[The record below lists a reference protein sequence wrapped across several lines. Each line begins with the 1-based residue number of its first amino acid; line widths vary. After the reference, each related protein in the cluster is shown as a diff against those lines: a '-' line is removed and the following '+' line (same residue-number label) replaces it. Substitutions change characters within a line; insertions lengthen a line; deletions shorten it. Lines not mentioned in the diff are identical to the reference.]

1 MENSS
6 SSGVHRDHDSKE
18 SSSRSV
24 LATLTNQELTHQS
37 YEAADKQST
46 AEKDWPN
53 DSFPHSYSFGDP
65 NVFHQQPLLPHAYG
79 YPPPFQFA
87 PPPAMRPYATL
98 GPPPPPPLGPPHH
111 GYYNGNYTYFPGYD
125 PSMMAASPPH
135 YQGPLPSQPAA
146 LGHDVTATTRSNS
159 PVVVMIQNPSAD
171 TMHNIYNLQEAA
183 KLMDEAKRKA
193 VEKAILN
200 QAPKSRKLYQR
211 WSEEEDAA
219 LTRLVQ
225 EWGPKRWRHIAA
237 HLPGRTNKQC
247 QERWKNHL
255 APELEKGAIT
265 WSERLAI
272 LQAQAAGR
280 KPQQLTLPGRS
291 DTFVRNNWHNLMRR
305 KARVSSML
313 EVCPV
318 VASSS
323 SSAEQPSSSSSF
335 PATDV

>member
-6 SSGVHRDHDSKE
+6 IGGVHRDHDSKE
-18 SSSRSV
+18 SRPV
-24 LATLTNQELTHQS
+24 LATLTNHQLTQS
-37 YEAADKQST
+37 YEAPDKQST

-79 YPPPFQFA
+79 YPPPFHFA
-87 PPPAMRPYATL
+87 PPPTMRPYATL
-98 GPPPPPPLGPPHH
+98 GPPPH
-111 GYYNGNYTYFPGYD
+111 GYYYGSHSYFPGYD
-125 PSMMAASPPH
+125 PSMMAASPSRYANPAPH
-135 YQGPLPSQPAA
+135 PGLFASQPASS
-146 LGHDVTATTRSNS
+146 LPEQQQRHDATTRSNS

-171 TMHNIYNLQEAA
+171 TMHNFYNLQEAA

-323 SSAEQPSSSSSF
+323 SSGEPSPSF
-335 PATDV
+335 PATGV